1 MSHAGGTRVAALC
14 GGVGGAKLADGL
26 LRVLPPDT
34 LGLIVNTG
42 DDFEHLGLHVSPDID
57 TVVYTLSGLANPA
70 TGWGRRDESWNF
82 MQALQALGGPTWFRL
97 GDADLAMHVQRT
109 QRLAQGEPLS
119 AITTDTARRL
129 GIAAQLL
136 PMTDGRLRTRVLTD
150 AGWVDFQDYFVRQ
163 QCRPTLREI
172 RFDGAA
178 ACEPAPGVAE
188 LLARPGLE
196 AIVICPSNPYLSV
209 DPVLA
214 VPGLR
219 ERLRA
224 AGVPIVAVSPL
235 IAGAAVKGP
244 TAKIMAELGKTSSA
258 LEVARH
264 YQGLIDGFVL
274 DERDAALAD
283 QITGQLGVTVRL
295 CDTLMQD
302 DGDRRRVAQHTLQL
316 AAQVRDQRAGALR
329 SRRTGMS

>member
-1 MSHAGGTRVAALC
+1 MNPVRVAALC

-26 LRVLPPDT
+26 LQVLPPHG

-42 DDFEHLGLHVSPDID
+42 DDFEHLGLHISPDVD
-57 TVVYTLSGLANPA
+57 TVLYTLSGLANPA

-82 MQALQALGGPTWFRL
+82 MAALQALGGQTWFRL

-109 QRLAQGEPLS
+109 LRLGAGEPLS
-119 AITTDTARRL
+119 AITADTARRL

-136 PMTDGRLRTRVLTD
+136 PMTDGRLRTRVRTD

-178 ACEPAPGVAE
+178 MCTPAPGVAE
-188 LLARPGLE
+188 LLRGDALE

-219 ERLRA
+219 GLLRA
-224 AGVPIVAVSPL
+224 AGVPVVAVSPL

-244 TAKIMAELGKTSSA
+244 TAKIMAELGKASSA

-264 YQGLIDGFVL
+264 YRGLIDGFVL
-274 DERDAALAD
+274 DERDAAQAAELA
-283 QITGQLGVTVRL
+283 GEAGVAVRL
-295 CDTLMQD
+295 CDTLMQCGD
-302 DGDRRRVAQHTLQL
+302 DRQRVARASLQL
-316 AAQVRDQRAGALR
+316 AAELRADNAAARAARR
-329 SRRTGMS
+329 SRPT

>member
-1 MSHAGGTRVAALC
+1 MNPMRVAAVC

-26 LRVLPPDT
+26 LHVLPAQT

-42 DDFEHLGLHVSPDID
+42 DDFEHLGLHISPDVD
-57 TVVYTLSGLANPA
+57 TVLYTLSGLANPA
-70 TGWGRRDESWNF
+70 TGWGRRDESWSF
-82 MQALQALGGPTWFRL
+82 MAALQALGGETWFRL

-109 QRLAQGEPLS
+109 RRLAAGEPLS
-119 AITTDTARRL
+119 AITADSARRL

-136 PMTDGRLRTRVLTD
+136 PMTDGRLRTRVRTD

-163 QCRPTLREI
+163 QCRPTLHEI

-178 ACEPAPGVAE
+178 MCEPAPGVAE
-188 LLARPGLE
+188 LLRGEALE

-219 ERLRA
+219 QLLRA
-224 AGVPIVAVSPL
+224 AGVPVVAVSPL

-244 TAKIMAELGKTSSA
+244 TAKIMAELGKASSA

-264 YQGLIDGFVL
+264 YRGLIDGFVL
-274 DERDAALAD
+274 DERDAAQAAEIAAD
-283 QITGQLGVTVRL
+283 AGVAVRL
-295 CDTLMQD
+295 CDTLMQCD
-302 DGDRRRVAQHTLQL
+302 DDRQRVARASLQL
-316 AAQVRDQRAGALR
+316 AAELRNDSAAALR
-329 SRRTGMS
+329 ARRSRPT

>member
-1 MSHAGGTRVAALC
+1 MKLPRVAAVC

-26 LRVLPPDT
+26 LRVLPPHS

-42 DDFEHLGLHVSPDID
+42 DDFEHLGLHISPDID
-57 TVVYTLSGLANPA
+57 TVLYTLSGLANPA
-70 TGWGRRDESWNF
+70 TGWGRRDETWSF
-82 MQALQALGGPTWFRL
+82 MQALEALGGQTWFRL

-109 QRLAQGEPLS
+109 QRLAAGEALS
-119 AITTDTARRL
+119 AVVADAAQRL
-129 GIAAQLL
+129 GIAAQVL
-136 PMTDGRLRTRVLTD
+136 PMCDGRLRTRVRTD

-163 QCRPTLREI
+163 QCRPTLHDI

-178 ACEPAPGVAE
+178 SCEPAPGAAE
-188 LLARPGLE
+188 LLSDDELE

-219 ERLRA
+219 ELLRA

-244 TAKIMAELGKTSSA
+244 TAKIMAELGKASSA

-264 YQGLIDGFVL
+264 YAGLIDGFVL
-274 DERDAALAD
+274 DQRDAALAAE
-283 QITGQLGVTVRL
+283 IHREVGVTVRL
-295 CDTLMQD
+295 CDTLMQSGD
-302 DGDRRRVAQHTLQL
+302 DRRRVAQASLQL
-316 AAQVRDQRAGALR
+316 AAELRHDAAAALAARR
-329 SRRTGMS
+329 SRPK